1 MFFLDYWLYSF
12 FYIIL
17 PAILLCVACI
27 NLLHPDYVCAK
38 LAVQLCIHIS
48 SLLPCCASFP
58 AVQICPISH
67 GLTGWNSVWNGAAT
81 IQTLNNNK
89 ENFTDMP
96 IFCPSP
102 AGRERWGGDA
112 KRAQSSIASPSKC
125 SVHSQCHVLPQK
137 HLIHP
142 LHTHNFK
149 YYIYINWNR
158 IRSVFRLSLSG
169 CYIHI
174 FLYSQLQNYWHP
186 W

>member
-1 MFFLDYWLYSF
+1 MCVPSWLFSSVSIYQVSCRAV
-12 FYIIL
+12 L
-17 PAILLCVACI
+17 PSLLC
-27 NLLHPDYVCAK
+27 K
-38 LAVQLCIHIS
+38 FVQLAMALRGGIQCEMG
-48 SLLPCCASFP
+48 LP
-58 AVQICPISH
+58 
-67 GLTGWNSVWNGAAT
+67 L
-81 IQTLNNNK
+81 LNNNK